1 MSEIIAALLG
11 VLAGG
16 FLQAVVNF
24 RQRRHEA
31 ESILVG
37 IAAEVDSVCRL
48 IRVQSYRATVHEVL
62 GQLQSENPEAMTMVV
77 DIGANYFSVFE
88 ALSGQ
93 IGRLEPKQ
101 VLKIV
106 NFYAFCKAAID
117 STRPDGIMSDEDRI
131 SVLLEN
137 AQNIDLLLDAILR
150 LGDEIVQL
158 PRTPIHSEL
167 PVR

>member
-1 MSEIIAALLG
+1 MSEVIAALLG

-16 FLQAVVNF
+16 LVQTLLNL
-24 RQRRHEA
+24 RQRRDEA

-48 IRVQSYRATVHEVL
+48 IRVQGYRTTVHEVL
-62 GQLQSENPEAMTMVV
+62 DQLTSENPEPTTMVV
-77 DIGANYFSVFE
+77 DIGSNYFSVFE
-88 ALSGQ
+88 SLSDQ
-93 IGRLEPKQ
+93 IGKLEPKQ

-117 STRPDGIMSDEDRI
+117 STRPDGIMSDEVRI
-131 SVLLEN
+131 TVLLDN
-137 AQNIDLLLDAILR
+137 AQNVDLLLEAILR

-158 PRTPIHSEL
+158 PRTAIHSEL
-167 PVR
+167 SR

>member
-1 MSEIIAALLG
+1 MSEVIAALLG

-16 FLQAVVNF
+16 FVQTLLNL

-48 IRVQSYRATVHEVL
+48 IRVQGYRATVHEVL
-62 GQLQSENPEAMTMVV
+62 DELKSENPEPITMVV
-77 DIGANYFSVFE
+77 DIGSNYFSVFE
-88 ALSGQ
+88 ALSDQ
-93 IGRLEPKQ
+93 IGKLEPKQ

-117 STRPDGIMSDEDRI
+117 STRPDGIMSDEDRVT
-131 SVLLEN
+131 VLLEN
-137 AQNIDLLLDAILR
+137 AHNVDLLLDAILR

-167 PVR
+167 LR